1 MMLKRLSALLLALLL
16 VTGIG
21 SAFAKGAVVTLPM
34 DEDPMYGI
42 RPEYLIY
49 EEGEK
54 DPVGYEDPSI
64 SVRLERGRYLKSDY
78 LAVRVKIAN
87 ASQIRSTKVGKF
99 GEDVTVVGSVMA
111 KKVKA
116 VFAVNG
122 DFFNTRPSGFVFRQ
136 GVMYRKN
143 CKGGHD
149 VLIIDENGDLHVLPK
164 ATNEDID
171 HYTGTMVNA
180 YTFGPCLVLN
190 GEKRTDE
197 DYAYFDVGMYK
208 ETQRMAICQTGP
220 LEYLCVTCS
229 GPENAGSTGLTMD
242 QFADLLMTF
251 GDVKIGYNLDG
262 GSSATA
268 IFLNAKGQYAKVNAR
283 DSKVRDIKDLI
294 YFASAWD
301 SEAEGFM
308 VVDDEDE

>member
-1 MMLKRLSALLLALLL
+1 MKRLISLLLLLCMLLPGMAL
-16 VTGIG
+16 GQ
-21 SAFAKGAVVTLPM
+21 GAVVTLPM
-34 DEDPMYGI
+34 DEDPMFGI
-42 RPEYLIY
+42 IPENLIY
-49 EEGEK
+49 AEGEK

-64 SVRLERGRYLKSDY
+64 SVHLERGRFLKSDY
-78 LAVRVKIAN
+78 LAVRIKIAN
-87 ASQIRSTKVGKF
+87 ASQIRSAKIGKY
-99 GEDVTVVGSVMA
+99 GEDVTVIGSVLA

-122 DFFNTRPSGFVFRQ
+122 DYFSARNSGFVYRQ
-136 GVMYRKN
+136 GKQYRKN
-143 CKGGHD
+143 CHGGHD
-149 VLIIDENGDLHVLPK
+149 VLIIDENGDLNIISR

-171 HYTGTMVNA
+171 NYTGTMVNA
-180 YTFGPCLVLN
+180 YTFGPCLVLD
-190 GEKRTDE
+190 GKKRTDE

-220 LEYLCVTCS
+220 LEYLCVACS

-251 GDVKIGYNLDG
+251 GDVKVGYNLDG
-262 GSSATA
+262 GSSSTA
-268 IFLNAKGQYAKVNAR
+268 VFINAKGAYAKVNAR

-301 SEAEGFM
+301 PNAEGFA
-308 VVDDEDE
+308 VIDDEDDD